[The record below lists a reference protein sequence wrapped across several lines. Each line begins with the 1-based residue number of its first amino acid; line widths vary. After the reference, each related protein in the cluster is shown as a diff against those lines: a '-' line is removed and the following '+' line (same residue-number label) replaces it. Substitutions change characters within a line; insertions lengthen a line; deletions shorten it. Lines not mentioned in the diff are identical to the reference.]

1 MNIVARCF
9 TDPSGATI
17 IEPPSKTSSSWPP
30 TAFTYAIHAPVWRAR
45 SRRIVS
51 RSWFFPRWY
60 GEPLMFTIS
69 GTPASR
75 ENGRPSCQ
83 ASSHTVM
90 PNSVSRTVTRAASSP
105 GVK

>member
-1 MNIVARCF
+1 MNIAARCF

-69 GTPASR
+69 GTPAQTR
-75 ENGRPSCQ
+75 ERQ
-83 ASSHTVM
+83 AVVPRVLAHRE
-90 PNSVSRTVTRAASSP
+90 PNSVSRTVTRTASSP